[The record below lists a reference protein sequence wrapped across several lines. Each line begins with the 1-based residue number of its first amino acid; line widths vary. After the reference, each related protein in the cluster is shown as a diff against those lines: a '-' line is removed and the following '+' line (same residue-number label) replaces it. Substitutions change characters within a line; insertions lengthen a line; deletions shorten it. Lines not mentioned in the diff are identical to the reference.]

1 MHPILKEIDSLLA
14 NPDPGV
20 RVHGLIQMEN
30 HLDELTFE
38 DVDRVL
44 QRSLRESDR
53 MVIEQAKRIQAL
65 LKGRGITRSG
75 AQGLWPIWKQ
85 VDPETMKRFP
95 RLKVLQLEKLRSSA
109 YDLFTPLALK
119 LHTEAIQGGSLPMER
134 VIDTLARLQL
144 PQSLTVLTHLAKD
157 AFLADRVVAALSAYR
172 SADAEE
178 QLLEL
183 AQDPSSPV
191 MLKAIEAMGRSDSP
205 KVMAFL
211 EQCLQHADARR
222 RKAAAWALGHSKD
235 PKAGEWLLGTLA
247 DTVEDVMLTG
257 VSALAKVRATRAAD
271 ALVKLARGSDQ
282 ARVRASVGAALG
294 RIQTPAAQ
302 EYLNLL
308 LEDADPR
315 VKANAMESLAF
326 YQLSPEQATKVFVPS
341 LRSDVPRL
349 RGNAVCGLFRY
360 RPSQAIDSLAQ
371 MLTHPDRMMR
381 RAGAWCASQIQ
392 TPDTAKWV
400 TNMVLTEQNPE
411 VLKAGMNAL
420 QRFTRRESVDVV
432 VRMTTHPRVEVR
444 ILAMQIL
451 GTIGSA
457 PQVAMLTG
465 VYKRETHPKVR
476 AAIVTA
482 LAQLGGQGA
491 LNTLRPYLQDQDER
505 VVANAIQGLHD
516 ANNIEAVTY
525 LKPLVSHRN
534 RRIRAN
540 TIVNLFGLGDL
551 KMLQEVSKMVESKDA
566 KDQASGL
573 WALGAMGEDLRLGSL
588 EERSMLCSALTDYH
602 RKVLDASV
610 ASGAR
615 LLANVQQLKPA
626 PKPEAEAPVAPP
638 APPPVEP
645 PKQDPSA
652 TMRLVDDASVD
663 ELSISMT
670 DLLIDTEDRMLT
682 WEKYLELIG
691 RDAKLAAEALAN
703 HVASHPE
710 DEVGLLLHVR
720 ALKEQDS
727 PDLTD
732 VIADY
737 ADRAK
742 HYVALLYELARCAR
756 DLGESE
762 RSWRLYLSIF
772 RAQYAALD
780 RMAQTAQTAS
790 AEDNS
795 GVAMAILKQLSSY
808 TGLVADL
815 ELDLGNFYLGEM
827 MLESAFHYLYRAHVA
842 DPSNTGVALKCA
854 YICRKKSFF
863 KLGRVLCRSIL
874 TAIPDDQP
882 DYQRAVRILHDIKN
896 KEERASGDADAMPE
910 DF

>member
-1 MHPILKEIDSLLA
+1 MHPILKEIDSLLV

-30 HLDELTFE
+30 HLDELTFD

-65 LKGRGITRSG
+65 LKSRGLTRSG
-75 AQGLWPIWKQ
+75 AEGLWPIWRHP
-85 VDPETMKRFP
+85 DAETMKKFP
-95 RLKVLQLEKLRSSA
+95 RLKVLALEKLRSSA

-144 PQSLTVLTHLAKD
+144 PQSLAVLAHLAKD
-157 AFLADRVVAALSAYR
+157 AFLADRVVAALSAYK
-172 SADAEE
+172 SAEAEE

-191 MLKAIEAMGRSDSP
+191 MLKAIEAIGRSDSQ
-205 KVMAFL
+205 KVQSYL
-211 EQCLQHADARR
+211 ESCLQHADSRR

-235 PKAGEWLLGTLA
+235 PHAGEWLLSTLA
-247 DTVEDVMLTG
+247 DTAEDVMLTG

-326 YQLSPEQATKVFVPS
+326 YQLSPEQATRVFVPS

-551 KMLQEVSKMVESKDA
+551 KMLAEVQKMVESKDA

-588 EERSMLCSALTDYH
+588 EERAMLCSALTDYH

-615 LLANVQQLKPA
+615 LLANVQQLKPSR
-626 PKPEAEAPVAPP
+626 PEPEAAPAQPP
-638 APPPVEP
+638 EP
-645 PKQDPSA
+645 PRQPADPSA
-652 TMRLVDDASVD
+652 TMRLIDDASVD
-663 ELSISMT
+663 ELSVSVT
-670 DLLIDTEDRMLT
+670 DLLIDVEERMLT
-682 WEKYLELIG
+682 WEKYLELTG

-703 HVASHPE
+703 HVASHPD
-710 DEVGLLLHVR
+710 DEVGMLLHVR
-720 ALKEQDS
+720 ALRELAA
-727 PDLTD
+727 PDLSA

-737 ADRAK
+737 ATRAK
-742 HYVALLYELARCAR
+742 GYVALLYELARCAR

-762 RSWRLYLSIF
+762 RSWRIYLSIF
-772 RAQYAALD
+772 RAQYSALD

-790 AEDNS
+790 DEDNS

-827 MLESAFHYLYRAHVA
+827 MLELAFHYLYRAHIA
-842 DPSNTGVALKCA
+842 NPSDTGVTLKCA
-854 YICRKKSFF
+854 YVCRKKSYF

-874 TAIPDDQP
+874 ATISDDQP
-882 DYQRAVRILHDIKN
+882 DYQRAVRILHDIKG
-896 KEERASGDADAMPE
+896 KEERGSGEVDPDAIPD
-910 DF
+910 DL